1 MIGVD
6 AAGPSIDYFAE
17 FGFRVVAEASLSAEE
32 AKSLYGVDSSAS
44 VYRLQNGS
52 IDAHGLLRIIEWE
65 GTTGTWRGLR
75 TTETVGVRMAVM
87 RTEDIVRLA
96 DVFGDLREQA
106 GNHGCCGSSL

>member
-75 TTETVGVRMAVM
+75 TTRDCGGQDGRH
-87 RTEDIVRLA
+87 A
-96 DVFGDLREQA
+96 DRGYCASR
-106 GNHGCCGSSL
+106 